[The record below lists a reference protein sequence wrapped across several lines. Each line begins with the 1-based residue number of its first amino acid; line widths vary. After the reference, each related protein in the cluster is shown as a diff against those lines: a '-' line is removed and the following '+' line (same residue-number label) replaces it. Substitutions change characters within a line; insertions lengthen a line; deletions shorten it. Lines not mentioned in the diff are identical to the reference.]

1 MFIRHM
7 LNYLYSLFNLILII
21 SLDLQMKR
29 PKYREVKQLSQAHS
43 QKVADSSFPQKPH
56 FTLVIWYSNNNNS
69 SAVFFFYGH

>member
-29 PKYREVKQLSQAHS
+29 PKYREVKQLSQRTQPEGS
-43 QKVADSSFPQKPH
+43 RFKFPTEATFH
-56 FTLVIWYSNNNNS
+56 ISHLVQ
-69 SAVFFFYGH
+69 